1 MIHFNELYITEDEK
15 NLVIDTEIDS
25 DGVYQDCYISK
36 IIVDIADNCESPGLF
51 RNPLVIWN
59 ATPKS
64 IGDLDGDGRFTS
76 ADVGL
81 YRGLLGMTNI
91 WDIGSGHSDKYII
104 HVEEDGSMS
113 YIGQKYDPETGEYI
127 LNEQTGDYEVGN
139 VPISETLYSLYKQ
152 AVYNYDDPIQGID
165 HNTPYLG
172 NKIIP
177 FITEQFTDLSIYS
190 TILGT
195 ENTSG
200 IIGDFNNDGEV
211 NIADIN
217 ALIEGLSNYAKNIEN
232 GTVEEILYD
241 QKQHVRICPDKI
253 DLMPLIGKDGH
264 VADHIY
270 VVRVEAVMVD
280 KDGSIAKMGCG
291 WDKNVIEGFAYND
304 KLLYDKAL
312 SLASNYGNDC
322 NNNDASAFMDFILRY
337 YAFIFALK
345 CGDTSQACYY
355 WNNYL
360 KDVNMKSGF
369 TGGGCGCH
377 GTRW

>member
-127 LNEQTGDYEVGN
+127 LNE
-139 VPISETLYSLYKQ
+139 
-152 AVYNYDDPIQGID
+152 
-165 HNTPYLG
+165 
-172 NKIIP
+172 
-177 FITEQFTDLSIYS
+177 
-190 TILGT
+190 
-195 ENTSG
+195 
-200 IIGDFNNDGEV
+200 
-211 NIADIN
+211 
-217 ALIEGLSNYAKNIEN
+217 
-232 GTVEEILYD
+232 
-241 QKQHVRICPDKI
+241 
-253 DLMPLIGKDGH
+253 
-264 VADHIY
+264 
-270 VVRVEAVMVD
+270 
-280 KDGSIAKMGCG
+280 
-291 WDKNVIEGFAYND
+291 
-304 KLLYDKAL
+304 
-312 SLASNYGNDC
+312 
-322 NNNDASAFMDFILRY
+322 
-337 YAFIFALK
+337 
-345 CGDTSQACYY
+345 
-355 WNNYL
+355 
-360 KDVNMKSGF
+360 
-369 TGGGCGCH
+369 
-377 GTRW
+377 